1 MFVDTASAA
10 RIKDLS
16 NIKGVR
22 GNQLIGFGLVI
33 GLAGTG
39 DSATNVFFSIQSVFN
54 MLAKMG
60 VTIPTEEIDSLKF
73 KNVATVMV
81 TAELPAFASQGDRID
96 VTVSSV
102 GDSQSLQGGTLLMTP
117 LKGPD
122 SNTYAVAQGPLSIG
136 GFQMAGGGGGQVHQN
151 HLTVGRVADGALI
164 ERELSH
170 EFNAK
175 AELIFSLKKTD
186 FTTARRISQAIN
198 EELKD
203 QSAFVIDG
211 RTVKVEVPKFYK
223 NNSSGLISRIEK
235 LDVDPDIV
243 ARVIVDERTGT
254 VVMGENVRISTVA
267 IAHGALFI
275 QIKEEAIPAPPPE
288 LEGEENQTT
297 IPARTRVPADTA
309 EDKVLVVSKGAS
321 LGDIVNGLNAI
332 GVTPRDLI
340 AILQSIK
347 ASGALHAELVII

>member
-1 MFVDTASAA
+1 
-10 RIKDLS
+10 
-16 NIKGVR
+16 
-22 GNQLIGFGLVI
+22 
-33 GLAGTG
+33 
-39 DSATNVFFSIQSVFN
+39 
-54 MLAKMG
+54 
-60 VTIPTEEIDSLKF
+60 
-73 KNVATVMV
+73 
-81 TAELPAFASQGDRID
+81 
-96 VTVSSV
+96 
-102 GDSQSLQGGTLLMTP
+102 
-117 LKGPD
+117 
-122 SNTYAVAQGPLSIG
+122 
-136 GFQMAGGGGGQVHQN
+136 
-151 HLTVGRVADGALI
+151 LI

-267 IAHGALFI
+267 VAHGALFI
-275 QIKEEAIPAPPPE
+275 QIKEAPIPAPPPE
-288 LEGEENQTT
+288 VEGEENQTT